1 MLYVDVDVKILFK
14 KGKICAHIHKS
25 IKESY
30 VSKHYFEGEKNSDN
44 DISIEE
50 ELFKTMTVTA
60 KL

>member
-1 MLYVDVDVKILFK
+1 MLKYSLKKAKYVLTYINQSKNHMYLNIIL
-14 KGKICAHIHKS
+14 
-25 IKESY
+25 KE
-30 VSKHYFEGEKNSDN
+30 KKNSDN

>member
-1 MLYVDVDVKILFK
+1 MLMLMLKYSLKKAKYVLTYINQSKNHMYLNIIL
-14 KGKICAHIHKS
+14 
-25 IKESY
+25 KE
-30 VSKHYFEGEKNSDN
+30 KKNSDN